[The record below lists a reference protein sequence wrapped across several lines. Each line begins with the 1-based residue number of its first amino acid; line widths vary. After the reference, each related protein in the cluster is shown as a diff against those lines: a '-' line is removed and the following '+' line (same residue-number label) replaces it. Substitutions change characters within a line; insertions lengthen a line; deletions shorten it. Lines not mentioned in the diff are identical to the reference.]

1 MSRILVKRTK
11 IDREDGFIYFI
22 NDDGNI
28 CSIKEISNP
37 GKNLKVNIVSKS
49 RIKKKPGF
57 AYFLDENG
65 NICKIKLLKVKLNN
79 ISNKKSSNKK

>member
-28 CSIKEISNP
+28 CSIKEVSNP
-37 GKNLKVNIVSKS
+37 GKNLKVNIISKS

-65 NICKIKLLKVKLNN
+65 NICKIKLLKVELNN
-79 ISNKKSSNKK
+79 ISKKKSSNKK